1 MVSKFSSLDGKFAD
15 RFSRRKKKILHFVQD
30 DNKFV
35 QDDNHFVY
43 SAVLLALSWYS
54 ASMLMSHSE

>member
-30 DNKFV
+30 DN
-35 QDDNHFVY
+35 HFVY